1 MVAVLIELHKG
12 VSFGMLK
19 KLICT
24 MLVLS
29 IFLVFGLTAFAD
41 PTATP
46 TATPAATPKNS
57 PALSEDV
64 AKVLGEIGKDAET
77 DKAGKLLVTITMPD
91 QSTVSIT
98 KKSYIVSG
106 LSDYSGVTVVLQ
118 VYDEEQGKYVAMK
131 NTDGESSWDIGDI
144 GAFKKEIVLN
154 EGVNKIRI
162 LAFKASTKS
171 VLKTEDVQ
179 VNKYSLILQ
188 KAGIKDVI
196 VNAVVDF
203 TADLNEFLF
212 NNNKPSK

>member
-1 MVAVLIELHKG
+1 
-12 VSFGMLK
+12 
-19 KLICT
+19 
-24 MLVLS
+24 MLVFS

-41 PTATP
+41 PTGSPTATP
-46 TATPAATPKNS
+46 TATPAATVKNS
-57 PALSEDV
+57 AALTEDV
-64 AKVLGEIGKDAET
+64 LKVLKEIGRDTET
-77 DKAGKLLVTITMPD
+77 DKVLKLVTITMPD

-106 LSDYSGVTVVLQ
+106 LSDYSDITVVLQ
-118 VYDEEQGKYVAMK
+118 VYDDELDTYVAMK

-162 LAFKASTKS
+162 LAFRAAQKST
-171 VLKTEDVQ
+171 LKPENVQ

-196 VNAVVDF
+196 VNTIVDF
-203 TADLNEFLF
+203 TTELNSLLF
-212 NNNKPSK
+212 KNKSDK

>member
-1 MVAVLIELHKG
+1 M
-12 VSFGMLK
+12 
-19 KLICT
+19 
-24 MLVLS
+24 
-29 IFLVFGLTAFAD
+29 TAFAD
-41 PTATP
+41 PTGSPTATP
-46 TATPAATPKNS
+46 TVTPAATPKNS
-57 PALSEDV
+57 TALSEEV
-64 AKVLGEIGKDAET
+64 IKVINEIGKDAET
-77 DKAGKLLVTITMPD
+77 DKAGKILVTITMPD

-106 LSDYSGVTVVLQ
+106 LSDYSDVTVVLQ
-118 VYDEEQGKYVAMK
+118 VYDEEQDLYVAMK

-162 LAFKASTKS
+162 LAFRSTPKS
-171 VLKTEDVQ
+171 TLKPEDVQ

-203 TADLNEFLF
+203 TTDLNNFLF
-212 NNNKPSK
+212 NNNNKSSK